1 MTKLLNDEVIDQV
14 KEAFQGLQKEVQ
26 VLFFDGEDCQYC
38 DDTRNLIQE
47 LAALNDKINLDI
59 YHLDQ
64 DQEVAQQ
71 YNVDKAPGLVIASK
85 NGADPVDH
93 GIRYAGIPAGHEFS
107 SLIQD
112 LLMVSSGEAQLSQP
126 TMDFLEELDEPLHL
140 QVFVTTS
147 CPHCPR
153 AVFLAHRLAFASDK
167 IQAEM
172 VESSEFME
180 LAQQYNVSGVPDTSI
195 NHGQGRVV
203 GAVPEDHMI
212 EEIRQTL
219 SA

>member
-47 LAALNDKINLDI
+47 LAALNHKINLDI

-64 DQEVAQQ
+64 DQKVAQQ

-126 TMDFLEELDEPLHL
+126 TLDFLEELDEPLHL

-203 GAVPEDHMI
+203 GAVPEDHMV

>member
-1 MTKLLNDEVIDQV
+1 MATLLNDEVIGQV
-14 KEAFQGLQKEVQ
+14 QEAFQELEDDVQ
-26 VLFFDGEDCQYC
+26 VLFFEGEDCQYC
-38 DDTRNLIQE
+38 DDTRNLTQE
-47 LAALNDKINLDI
+47 LADLTGKIDLEV
-59 YHLDQ
+59 YHLEGDQ
-64 DQEVAQQ
+64 DIAQQ
-71 YNVDKAPGLVIASK
+71 YNVDKVPGLVIASK
-85 NGADPVDH
+85 NGGGAVDH

-112 LLMVSSGEAQLSQP
+112 LLMVSSGEVNLQEDTLE
-126 TMDFLEELDEPLHL
+126 FLGALEEPLHL

-167 IQAEM
+167 VQAEM
-172 VESSEFME
+172 VESSEFMD
-180 LAQQYNVSGVPDTSI
+180 LAQKYQVSGVPDTSI

-212 EEIRQTL
+212 NEIKKAL
-219 SA
+219 EA

>member
-126 TMDFLEELDEPLHL
+126 TMDFLEEMDEPLHL